1 MTLARLGI
9 NFLVL
14 VSLTSCASHVATSSK
29 ISTSTPSIPTT
40 STLDAYPSC
49 TITNPK
55 VSDPTSIHGLFV
67 NAPNLATQPDQ
78 QLILKYVLSDPTV
91 CGANIVVPWS
101 SIDVSTVNSQKYDFT
116 QLDSWIKPWEDA
128 KKLVNLIVWGVD
140 EKTTQTSTPATPQYV
155 LDQVNTVSCTNTTPP
170 TPVYW
175 QSPYVS
181 NWENFLKA
189 LVDHINNDSSI
200 GYLRF
205 GIGAGGENY
214 LENSFNSECQTKW
227 NQYNYRSN
235 FPTFTTSMINFEK
248 SLNTKKQIMVGI
260 NTLDGSDQFPDSVA
274 NLAVQNGF
282 GFGTQG
288 LSQSAISDHSLSK
301 PCYAN
306 WCALF
311 AQYAGKVPLEVQTY
325 EKSDP
330 TGNGPVGSLVPL
342 LSFALSLK
350 TQVFEL
356 YPEEWLI
363 ADDPNWPGYSDY
375 HIQYKTALQ
384 NAAQIVGET

>member
-1 MTLARLGI
+1 MAPLKLSICALI
-9 NFLVL
+9 FISL
-14 VSLTSCASHVATSSK
+14 VSCTFNATTSN
-29 ISTSTPSIPTT
+29 TT
-40 STLDAYPSC
+40 STSIAVGSSTTKATSYPSC
-49 TITNPK
+49 TETDPK
-55 VSDPTSIHGLFV
+55 VSDPTNIHGLFV
-67 NAPNLATQPDQ
+67 NAPNLASQQDQ
-78 QLILKYVLSDPTV
+78 QLILTYVLSDPTV

-101 SIDVSTVNSQKYDFT
+101 SVDKSTANSSRYDFT

-128 KKLVNLIVWGVD
+128 KKIVNLIVWGVD
-140 EKTTQTSTPATPQYV
+140 EQTTQTSTPATPQYV

-181 NWENFLKA
+181 NWENFIKA
-189 LVDHINNDSSI
+189 LVDHINSDSSI

-205 GIGAGGENY
+205 GIGTGGENY

-235 FPTFTTSMINFEK
+235 FPTFTNSMINFEK
-248 SLNTKKQIMVGI
+248 SLNTKKQLMVGI
-260 NTLDGSDQFPDSVA
+260 NTLDGSDQFPESVA
-274 NLAVQNGF
+274 NLAVQDGF

-311 AQYAGKVPLEVQTY
+311 TQYSGKVPLEVQTY